1 MTSVHGI
8 RVTGGS
14 FPAQIWRLFMSSA
27 IGQLEDV
34 DFPEP
39 KDWPE
44 WSDFERGQYARSFGY
59 YTGSGGGGSDDD
71 DEPETT
77 EQAETTNAETT
88 PMAPPA
94 GKPAPP
100 PKPPATTAAPPPP
113 PTTTPPPPPTEAP
126 PIPTEPEITTP

>member
-1 MTSVHGI
+1 VHGI

-14 FPAQIWRLFMSSA
+14 FPAQIWRLFMDSA

-44 WSDFERGQYARSFGY
+44 WTDFERGQYARSFGY
-59 YTGSGGGGSDDD
+59 YPRSDDGGDD
-71 DEPETT
+71 DEPATT
-77 EQAETTNAETT
+77 EEAETTTADTT
-88 PMAPPA
+88 PLAPPA

-100 PKPPATTAAPPPP
+100 PKPPATTAPPPPP
-113 PTTTPPPPPTEAP
+113 PTTEPAP
-126 PIPTEPEITTP
+126 PSQGGPTPTEPEITTP